1 MPPFLILDR
10 SAGEIATM
18 AARNKCLARNNKSGI
33 GEGAGPIRRE
43 SGGTPMNPFRGWR
56 DEPVSRA
63 GQFYEGRLWLSNLS
77 TC

>member
-43 SGGTPMNPFRGWR
+43 SGGTPMNPFRRWR

-63 GQFYEGRLWLSNLS
+63 ATERFTGRSMGVLQ
-77 TC
+77 